1 MPLTKPFY
9 ESNEKSMK
17 YVSIVSFIVVS
28 YLFSIF
34 IRMIWVYQFSDTE
47 MFYWNDQLMIN
58 TNDGYF
64 FAEGARDIL
73 SSDENINSSSPIT
86 QALSVTTAYLTK
98 ILPFSFETILLYLP
112 AFLGSL
118 LVVPLVLIGQL
129 LKQPLT
135 GFIAALIGSVA
146 WSYYNR
152 TMIGYYDT
160 DMLNIVLPMVVLWS
174 LLFAVSEHKNRY
186 LGAIVFFLIISEW
199 WYPKN
204 VALNTAMVFMVFV
217 YTFIY
222 KRENLFLYKI
232 LLFSLIGLTFAPV
245 YLKVLITVG
254 LFLLFHFK
262 PEYDKKTVFPLLVGG
277 VIFYLSSGAFGQI
290 LSSFN
295 LYIVNRLFA
304 DELPQ
309 LMFFDVIN
317 TVREAGSISFE
328 TFANRISGSLI
339 GFILGTVG
347 VVMIIIRYPIMII
360 SLPMLAM
367 GFMAYKAGLRFTVYA
382 LPIYALGLAYVVTF
396 SSQYLQR
403 YFDDRSKQGA
413 KYIFIVVFSALLLYP
428 NIDHI
433 IKYKVP
439 TVFNKEEAKVLD
451 RLRTVASRDDYVVSW
466 WDYGYPLRYYSDVNT
481 LVDGGMHTGE
491 LNFPVSYALL
501 NNQISA
507 ANISRLDVEYAAQGK
522 SRQSIKHYMKDNGFV
537 DPNDFLLAIDDK
549 QFKLPAKSRDV
560 YFYLP
565 FRMLDILP
573 TVGIFGLIDLTTGE
587 KKIEPFF
594 YQSQW
599 FKEDNEKID
608 FGRNVVL
615 DKKTSM
621 LKLGA
626 QDIPVKRF
634 ISVGYKDGKLQR
646 QEASLHPASNIS
658 IIYMRDYKRMLIVDD
673 FYYNSTYI
681 QLFVFEN
688 YDKELFEPVIFSP
701 YAKVYKLKR

>member
-1 MPLTKPFY
+1 
-9 ESNEKSMK
+9 
-17 YVSIVSFIVVS
+17 
-28 YLFSIF
+28 
-34 IRMIWVYQFSDTE
+34 
-47 MFYWNDQLMIN
+47 
-58 TNDGYF
+58 
-64 FAEGARDIL
+64 
-73 SSDENINSSSPIT
+73 
-86 QALSVTTAYLTK
+86 
-98 ILPFSFETILLYLP
+98 
-112 AFLGSL
+112 
-118 LVVPLVLIGQL
+118 
-129 LKQPLT
+129 
-135 GFIAALIGSVA
+135 
-146 WSYYNR
+146 
-152 TMIGYYDT
+152 
-160 DMLNIVLPMVVLWS
+160 
-174 LLFAVSEHKNRY
+174 
-186 LGAIVFFLIISEW
+186 
-199 WYPKN
+199 
-204 VALNTAMVFMVFV
+204 
-217 YTFIY
+217 
-222 KRENLFLYKI
+222 
-232 LLFSLIGLTFAPV
+232 
-245 YLKVLITVG
+245 
-254 LFLLFHFK
+254 
-262 PEYDKKTVFPLLVGG
+262 
-277 VIFYLSSGAFGQI
+277 
-290 LSSFN
+290 
-295 LYIVNRLFA
+295 
-304 DELPQ
+304 
-309 LMFFDVIN
+309 
-317 TVREAGSISFE
+317 
-328 TFANRISGSLI
+328 
-339 GFILGTVG
+339 
-347 VVMIIIRYPIMII
+347 
-360 SLPMLAM
+360 
-367 GFMAYKAGLRFTVYA
+367 
-382 LPIYALGLAYVVTF
+382 
-396 SSQYLQR
+396 
-403 YFDDRSKQGA
+403 
-413 KYIFIVVFSALLLYP
+413 
-428 NIDHI
+428 
-433 IKYKVP
+433 
-439 TVFNKEEAKVLD
+439 
-451 RLRTVASRDDYVVSW
+451 
-466 WDYGYPLRYYSDVNT
+466 
-481 LVDGGMHTGE
+481 MHTGE

-549 QFKLPAKSRDV
+549 QFNLPAKSRDV

>member
-1 MPLTKPFY
+1 
-9 ESNEKSMK
+9 
-17 YVSIVSFIVVS
+17 
-28 YLFSIF
+28 
-34 IRMIWVYQFSDTE
+34 
-47 MFYWNDQLMIN
+47 
-58 TNDGYF
+58 
-64 FAEGARDIL
+64 
-73 SSDENINSSSPIT
+73 
-86 QALSVTTAYLTK
+86 
-98 ILPFSFETILLYLP
+98 
-112 AFLGSL
+112 
-118 LVVPLVLIGQL
+118 
-129 LKQPLT
+129 
-135 GFIAALIGSVA
+135 
-146 WSYYNR
+146 
-152 TMIGYYDT
+152 
-160 DMLNIVLPMVVLWS
+160 
-174 LLFAVSEHKNRY
+174 
-186 LGAIVFFLIISEW
+186 
-199 WYPKN
+199 
-204 VALNTAMVFMVFV
+204 
-217 YTFIY
+217 
-222 KRENLFLYKI
+222 
-232 LLFSLIGLTFAPV
+232 LIGLTFAPV

-339 GFILGTVG
+339 GSILGTVG

-439 TVFNKEEAKVLD
+439 TVFNKEEVKVLD